1 MKKIY
6 LGLAVL
12 LAGTG
17 VSAQFQYQLS
27 YLNTSRPG
35 GGGVVSGDILEL
47 RAVVSI
53 PSGTSLTKLNY
64 ITALP
69 AGTSYVAGSLKVV
82 TNEDVVVPAIANTG
96 NYTDAAGDDQAN
108 ITGSTISFF
117 MGTGATTTTG
127 GAVTGGTT
135 QPLFQANASIFMA
148 VYKVQVTAATGSTI
162 SISGS
167 FHYNTGSNI
176 TKNLGP
182 YVIFISP
189 AVSCGTSSL
198 INLFTTETNGTFGS
212 GTTNNRAAS
221 SPQVTGFTFVALA
234 NSPLG
239 PVDGQYSIVNNSSV
253 TGYSGASPAGSDKL
267 FGVWDV
273 VGDHSGTANGTG
285 NPPAAPGANKGYMLA
300 VNASF
305 APAVVY
311 TTTIG
316 GLSINTDYTLS
327 FWMRN
332 ICPTCG
338 NNPADGTS
346 AGTPGVKPNL
356 AFDINGTN
364 YYSSGDITYTGQW
377 VQKFFTFNT
386 GALTSLTLVIKNN
399 APGGG
404 GNDWV
409 LDDINITQCLLLL
422 PVSLTRFQGAV
433 QQDGTLLSW
442 QTAEET
448 NTRVFYIERST
459 DGLQFLTIGQLA
471 AAAIATG
478 SSYYFNDNNPPV
490 KQTLYYRLRIE
501 GYDDAHGYST
511 IILIKE
517 NTDPQVA
524 VYLAPNPAHGSTTL
538 FIKSAVSGTASIR
551 LLNSEGKEVYIQSAL
566 VSVGQNMVSVPL
578 PGFIAP
584 GLYLVQTSTGNK
596 TSWSRLIIK

>member
-12 LAGTG
+12 LAASGAF
-17 VSAQFQYQLS
+17 AQFQYQIS
-27 YLNTSRPG
+27 YLNTSRPA
-35 GGGVVSGDILEL
+35 GGGVVTGDILEL

-64 ITALP
+64 ITSVP
-69 AGTSYVAGSLKVV
+69 AGTTYIAGTLKVV
-82 TNEDVVVPAIANTG
+82 TNEDVVVPAITNTG
-96 NYTDAAGDDQAN
+96 SYTDAPGDDQATIN
-108 ITGSTISFF
+108 GGGNISFF
-117 MGTGATTTTG
+117 MGTGATNSQG

-135 QPLFQANASIFMA
+135 QPVFQAGASIFMA
-148 VYKVQVTAATGSTI
+148 VYQVQVTAATGSTI

-182 YVIFISP
+182 YVIYISP
-189 AVSCGTSSL
+189 AVSCGTSSI

-221 SPQVTGFTFVALA
+221 SAQVTGFTFVALA

-239 PVDGQYSIVNNSSV
+239 PVDGQYSIVNNTSV
-253 TGYSGASPAGSDKL
+253 TGYSGGSPAGSDKL

-273 VGDHSGTANGTG
+273 VGDHTGTGNGTG

-316 GLSINTDYTLS
+316 GLSTNTNYTLS

-338 NNPADGTS
+338 NNPVNGTS
-346 AGTPGVKPNL
+346 SGTPGVKPNL

-386 GALTSLTLVIKNN
+386 GALASLTLVIKNN

-409 LDDINITQCLLLL
+409 LDDINVTECLVLL
-422 PVSLTRFQGAV
+422 PVSLTRFPGRR
-433 QQDGTLLSW
+433 T
-442 QTAEET
+442 
-448 NTRVFYIERST
+448 
-459 DGLQFLTIGQLA
+459 
-471 AAAIATG
+471 TG
-478 SSYYFNDNNPPV
+478 W
-490 KQTLYYRLRIE
+490 R
-501 GYDDAHGYST
+501 
-511 IILIKE
+511 
-517 NTDPQVA
+517 
-524 VYLAPNPAHGSTTL
+524 PA
-538 FIKSAVSGTASIR
+538 
-551 LLNSEGKEVYIQSAL
+551 
-566 VSVGQNMVSVPL
+566 
-578 PGFIAP
+578 
-584 GLYLVQTSTGNK
+584 
-596 TSWSRLIIK
+596 